1 MNSLDH
7 ELDNNEHSMIVI
19 TVARQSVEEG
29 DISFFLKKLQ
39 AFTATPKRIRATRK
53 KLCVMVEGYDS
64 DPRELFEIPQVCAFF
79 RVVTK
84 QWPFWLWFL
93 WRENNEV
100 RNIVSLLAGG
110 KRLQNAAG
118 RPEFVIELS
127 DVRRV
132 LSGWSRPPKPS
143 WTTTASPTPNGRRA
157 STALW
162 PASGCSHDDE
172 GGARKRPQRHIS
184 AQQGRHHE

>member
-29 DISFFLKKLQ
+29 DISFFRKKLQ
-39 AFTATPKRIRATRK
+39 AFTATPKRIRANK
-53 KLCVMVEGYDS
+53 EKLCVMVEGYDS

-132 LSGWSRPPKPS
+132 LSELVQASEAFL
-143 WTTTASPTPNGRRA
+143 TTTASPTPNGRRA

-172 GGARKRPQRHIS
+172 GGRA
-184 AQQGRHHE
+184 

>member
-29 DISFFLKKLQ
+29 DISFFLEKLQ
-39 AFTATPKRIRATRK
+39 AFTATPKRIRANK
-53 KLCVMVEGYDS
+53 EKLCIMVEGYDS

-84 QWPFWLWFL
+84 HWPFWLWFL

-118 RPEFVIELS
+118 KPEFVIELS

-132 LSGWSRPPKPS
+132 LSELVQ
-143 WTTTASPTPNGRRA
+143 ASEAFLDDN
-157 STALW
+157 SI
-162 PASGCSHDDE
+162 SDDE
-172 GGARKRPQRHIS
+172 RTQSINS
-184 AQQGRHHE
+184 AVASLGL